1 MTRTLQ
7 AVGVAAFPSMTG
19 KDLVEDAHL
28 NERGFF
34 VRLPHP
40 EVGVQTHLGKP
51 WLLTNSPTGV
61 RSPAPLLGQD
71 TDQVMHEVLGYSDQ
85 EIARLKDERVLY

>member
-1 MTRTLQ
+1 
-7 AVGVAAFPSMTG
+7 MTG

-28 NERGFF
+28 NARGFF

-40 EVGVQTHLGKP
+40 EVGEQTHLGRP
-51 WLLTNSPTGV
+51 WLLTHAPNGV
-61 RSPAPLLGQD
+61 RASAPLLGQD
-71 TDQVMHEVLGYSDQ
+71 TDQVMHEVLGYSAQ